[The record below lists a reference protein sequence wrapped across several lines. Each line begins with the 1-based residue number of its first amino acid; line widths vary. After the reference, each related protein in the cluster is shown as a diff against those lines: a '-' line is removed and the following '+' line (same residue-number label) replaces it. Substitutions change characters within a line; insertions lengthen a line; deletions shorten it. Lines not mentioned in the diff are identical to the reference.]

1 MASRAYIVSAFRT
14 AAGKKNGK
22 LSRWHPVDLGATVI
36 NAIVQNTKIDG
47 ALVDDGE
54 WFVCLSPNVFCVDMR
69 GHSVRTSACF
79 VFVWR
84 CLLCR
89 SELPEQMLLD

>member
-69 GHSVRTSACF
+69 GCCVRTSACF

-89 SELPEQMLLD
+89 SELPEQKLLE